1 MYTLSFLFISKKVIC
16 TYLHAGS
23 ISVEA
28 HEINWKYIA
37 GKPLAVSELQ
47 QKAQSKCRQYDT
59 SDKLHMATKK
69 EGRRMKRGRG
79 GMQKSKRR
87 GVWERRSKNII
98 NTSEGEIMGRNYR
111 QMGLQER

>member
-1 MYTLSFLFISKKVIC
+1 MYTLSFLFISKKFIY
-16 TYLHAGS
+16 TFLHAGS

-79 GMQKSKRR
+79 ACRR
-87 GVWERRSKNII
+87 AREEEFGR
-98 NTSEGEIMGRNYR
+98 GEAKI
-111 QMGLQER
+111 